1 MYIIASEAR
10 LKLVSTKSFLGY
22 DLDVIQRITG
32 EEKRIGVRRMFPS
45 HRVVNTLTSSADN
58 GDFRSAVANVAG
70 IIPSTTGDPII
81 LIVKKNV
88 TILRNLIT
96 WATNLGVPD
105 GHGRRIIQDIPL
117 LLNR

>member
-1 MYIIASEAR
+1 M
-10 LKLVSTKSFLGY
+10 
-22 DLDVIQRITG
+22 
-32 EEKRIGVRRMFPS
+32 
-45 HRVVNTLTSSADN
+45 
-58 GDFRSAVANVAG
+58 AG